1 MWISCSQH
9 RRILPQSSAS
19 ALIQL
24 AGLLACLA
32 NAVDIHAAVKLP
44 DTAQLLNVEND
55 GINPRSLDFDHLIEA
70 KLNDSSSAKL
80 LSRQRR
86 YLVFPEGSSFQM
98 GKWNVWFKKLPYLI

>member
-9 RRILPQSSAS
+9 RRILPQNSAR
-19 ALIQL
+19 ALLQL

-32 NAVDIHAAVKLP
+32 NAVKIDADVKLLA
-44 DTAQLLNVEND
+44 TEN
-55 GINPRSLDFDHLIEA
+55 GINAGSLDFDHLIEA

-98 GKWNVWFKKLPYLI
+98 GKWSVWFKKLPYLI

>member
-9 RRILPQSSAS
+9 RRILPHNSAR

-24 AGLLACLA
+24 AGLLACLTD
-32 NAVDIHAAVKLP
+32 AVKIDAAVKLP

-55 GINPRSLDFDHLIEA
+55 GISAGSLDFEHLIEA

-98 GKWNVWFKKLPYLI
+98 GKWNV

>member
-1 MWISCSQH
+1 MSFSQH
-9 RRILPQSSAS
+9 RRIIPQNSAS

-24 AGLLACLA
+24 AVLLACLT
-32 NAVDIHAAVKLP
+32 DAVKIDADVKLSETEP
-44 DTAQLLNVEND
+44 LLNVEH
-55 GINPRSLDFDHLIEA
+55 GIHAGSLDFNHLIEA

-98 GKWNVWFKKLPYLI
+98 GKWSISFNNLPYLI